1 MCNLKLIP
9 VNNALVEAL
18 SETAREQLQ
27 LTYLAQGAVMCEAG
41 EKPRFVHFPV
51 GCIVSLLHAMED
63 GSAAQ
68 VSVVGHEGVVGVE
81 LFLCGAAAVA
91 QARAV
96 VHCGGPAFRLRAD
109 QFRTELE
116 RNPALQQRLLHYTQ
130 ALITQMAQTA
140 ACNRHHTV
148 DQQLCRWLLLSLDR
162 SVSNRIT
169 ITQELIANLLGVRRE
184 GVTEAACK
192 LQKRGV
198 IAYSRGRIDIL
209 DRARLEGM
217 SCECYGVIHHACEL
231 ALARFHAAPP
241 SLRQVARFAP
251 APAVTAAS
259 EPERAPAFALSA

>member
-41 EKPRFVHFPV
+41 ERPRFVHFPV

-68 VSVVGHEGVVGVE
+68 VSVVGHEGLVGVE
-81 LFLCGAAAVA
+81 LFLSGASAVA
-91 QARAV
+91 QSRAV

-109 QFRTELE
+109 LFRAELE
-116 RNPALQQRLLHYTQ
+116 RNPNLQQRLLHYTQ

-169 ITQELIANLLGVRRE
+169 ITQELIANMLGVRRE

-198 IAYSRGRIDIL
+198 IAYSRGRIEIL

-217 SCECYGVIHHACEL
+217 SCECYGVIHHASEL
-231 ALARFHAAPP
+231 ALSRFRTAPPALRPAAPSYAP
-241 SLRQVARFAP
+241 VAAPQEMTPEFAM
-251 APAVTAAS
+251 
-259 EPERAPAFALSA
+259 SA